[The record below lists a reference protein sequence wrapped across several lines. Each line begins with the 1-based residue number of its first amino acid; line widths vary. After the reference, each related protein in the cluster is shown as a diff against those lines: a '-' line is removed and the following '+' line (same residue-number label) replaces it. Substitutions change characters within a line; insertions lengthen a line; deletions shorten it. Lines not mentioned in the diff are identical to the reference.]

1 MGDDIYQIYLLIIAC
16 NCAFLTLSL
25 DGKSELSQSSGFSF
39 LCSITSFLRQISSLT
54 SNCSFFICSLMIKSG
69 PMNHSN
75 TLSLGLFILV
85 NSKSSAGKVN
95 YMIMFRTQ
103 NIMHKFQGKSLRRNI
118 QMTNPD
124 ESDFADMSR
133 HCKMD
138 QAGSL
143 MPNFLQL
150 PVLMHSSTSLMLIRP
165 SRRSILPFTSQ
176 DLNNQ
181 SQICIIARCNLK
193 NEVLKQKKK
202 KKTLFVF
209 ERCLACTGLYC
220 WIAFLNVLDRSDT
233 SFIFKEL
240 SLLILKSL
248 LSSSPNFFFSWLVFM
263 FLRYLGLAATRMPH
277 NQEINLSEK

>member
-1 MGDDIYQIYLLIIAC
+1 M
-16 NCAFLTLSL
+16 
-25 DGKSELSQSSGFSF
+25 SQSSGFSF
-39 LCSITSFLRQISSLT
+39 LCSITSFLREISSLT
-54 SNCSFFICSLMIKSG
+54 SNWSFFICSLMIKSG

-103 NIMHKFQGKSLRRNI
+103 NIMHKVQGKSLRRNI

-150 PVLMHSSTSLMLIRP
+150 PVLMHSSTSLMLIKP

-193 NEVLKQKKK
+193 NEVLK
-202 KKTLFVF
+202 
-209 ERCLACTGLYC
+209 
-220 WIAFLNVLDRSDT
+220 
-233 SFIFKEL
+233 
-240 SLLILKSL
+240 
-248 LSSSPNFFFSWLVFM
+248 
-263 FLRYLGLAATRMPH
+263 
-277 NQEINLSEK
+277 

>member
-193 NEVLKQKKK
+193 NEVLK
-202 KKTLFVF
+202 
-209 ERCLACTGLYC
+209 
-220 WIAFLNVLDRSDT
+220 
-233 SFIFKEL
+233 
-240 SLLILKSL
+240 
-248 LSSSPNFFFSWLVFM
+248 
-263 FLRYLGLAATRMPH
+263 
-277 NQEINLSEK
+277 

>member
-1 MGDDIYQIYLLIIAC
+1 M
-16 NCAFLTLSL
+16 
-25 DGKSELSQSSGFSF
+25 SQSSGFSF
-39 LCSITSFLRQISSLT
+39 LCSITSFLREISSLT

-103 NIMHKFQGKSLRRNI
+103 NIMHKVQGKSLRRNI

-193 NEVLKQKKK
+193 NEVLK
-202 KKTLFVF
+202 
-209 ERCLACTGLYC
+209 
-220 WIAFLNVLDRSDT
+220 
-233 SFIFKEL
+233 
-240 SLLILKSL
+240 
-248 LSSSPNFFFSWLVFM
+248 
-263 FLRYLGLAATRMPH
+263 
-277 NQEINLSEK
+277 